1 MGMGLCSPRASRAWE
16 PRYEFRKLKLR
27 NEEINLEIPLFQS
40 MKFIYYINSNEIP
53 GELSRENISF
63 SHVKIIS
70 VVMVT

>member
-1 MGMGLCSPRASRAWE
+1 MGMGLCPTRASRAWE
-16 PRYEFRKLKLR
+16 PRYEFHILKLR

-53 GELSRENISF
+53 GELSCENITS

>member
-1 MGMGLCSPRASRAWE
+1 MGMG
-16 PRYEFRKLKLR
+16 PRYEFHILKLR

-53 GELSRENISF
+53 GELSCENITS